1 MYEPHHI
8 PEESALVQTLLDVYE
23 DMTGNRPKPLC
34 IGGGTYVHDIE
45 NGIAFG
51 CGFEGL
57 DNRLHAADEFITLEQ
72 LLFTCKIYAR
82 TILAFCGD

>member
-1 MYEPHHI
+1 MYAPHHV
-8 PEESALVQTLLDVYE
+8 PEESKLVQTLLNVYE
-23 DMTGNRPKPLC
+23 DMTGSRPKPLC
-34 IGGGTYVHDIE
+34 IGGGTYVHGIE

-57 DNRLHAADEFITLEQ
+57 DNRLHAADEFMTLEQ

-82 TILAFCGD
+82 AILAFCGA